1 MSVYILRRIV
11 LTIPIVLG
19 TSILVFLILH
29 LTPGDPAL
37 IIAGPTAPPEVVD
50 NIRRQLGLDQ
60 PVFVQYWRYLTQALR
75 GDLGRSILSQR
86 AVSEEVGGAFVNTL
100 ELVIAAR
107 LWSIVV
113 AIPIGLV
120 AAVKRRSIFDKL
132 SMVVALLGLSLPIF
146 WIGLMAIWLLAFQLG
161 WFPIS
166 GRGGAPWTPEGLR
179 HLVLPALTLGGIQI
193 PALARLTRSS
203 VLDALGQDYVR
214 TARAKGLAE
223 RLVVAK
229 HALKNAMLPV
239 ITIIG
244 LQFAGLLG
252 GAVVTETIFS
262 WPGLG
267 RLAVTAILTRDFPI
281 VQGTILVAA
290 VTFVTINLAV
300 DVLYAVID
308 PRIKYTT

>member
-1 MSVYILRRIV
+1 MPVYVARRV
-11 LTIPIVLG
+11 LLTVPVVLG

-29 LTPGDPAL
+29 LSPGDPAT
-37 IIAGPTAPPEVVD
+37 IVAGPTAPPDVVE
-50 NIRRQLGLDQ
+50 NIRTQLGLDQ
-60 PVFVQYWRYLTQALR
+60 PVLVQYWRYLTHALR
-75 GDLGRSILSQR
+75 GDLGRSILSRR
-86 AVSEEVGGAFVNTL
+86 AVSDEVAGAFLNTF

-107 LWSIVV
+107 IWSLLV
-113 AIPIGLV
+113 AIPIGVV

-132 SMVVALLGLSLPIF
+132 SMVAALLGLSLPIF
-146 WIGLMAIWLLAFQLG
+146 WIGLMAIWLFAFTLG
-161 WFPIS
+161 WLPVS
-166 GRGGAPWTPEGLR
+166 GRGGPIWTLEGLR

-203 VLDALGQDYVR
+203 VLEALTQDYVR

-229 HALKNAMLPV
+229 HALRNALLPV
-239 ITIIG
+239 VTIVG

-267 RLAVTAILTRDFPI
+267 RLAVTAILTRDFPL

-290 VTFVTINLAV
+290 VTFVTINLLV
-300 DVLYAVID
+300 DLVYAVLD
-308 PRIKYTT
+308 PRIKYA

>member
-1 MSVYILRRIV
+1 MPVYIARRV
-11 LTIPIVLG
+11 LLTIPTVLG

-29 LTPGDPAL
+29 LAPGDPAT
-37 IIAGPTAPPEVVD
+37 IVAGPTAPPDIVA
-50 NIRRQLGLDQ
+50 NIRTQLGLDQ
-60 PVFVQYWRYLTQALR
+60 PVLVQYWRYLSHALQ
-75 GDLGRSILSQR
+75 GDLGRSMLTRR
-86 AVSEEVGGAFVNTL
+86 AVSEEVAVAFLNTF

-107 LWSIVV
+107 IWSLLV
-113 AIPIGLV
+113 AIPIGVV

-132 SMVVALLGLSLPIF
+132 SMVAALLGLSLPIF
-146 WIGLMAIWLLAFQLG
+146 WIGLMAIWLFAFTLG
-161 WFPIS
+161 WLPVS
-166 GRGGAPWTPEGLR
+166 GRGGPLWTVDGLR
-179 HLVLPALTLGGIQI
+179 HLVLPALTLGGIQV

-203 VLDALGQDYVR
+203 VLEALSQDYVR

-229 HALKNAMLPV
+229 HALGNALLPV
-239 ITIIG
+239 VTIIG

-267 RLAVTAILTRDFPI
+267 RLAVTAILTRDFPL

-290 VTFVTINLAV
+290 VTFVTINLLV
-300 DVLYAVID
+300 DLLYAVLD
-308 PRIKYTT
+308 PRIKYA

>member
-1 MSVYILRRIV
+1 VRVYIVRRLL
-11 LTIPIVLG
+11 LTVPTILG
-19 TSILVFLILH
+19 TSLLVFLILH
-29 LTPGDPAL
+29 LVPGDPASV
-37 IIAGPTAPPEVVD
+37 IAGPAAPADVVA
-50 NIRRQLGLDQ
+50 NIRTQLGLDQ
-60 PVFVQYWRYLTQALR
+60 PILVQYWRYLSSALH
-75 GDLGRSILSQR
+75 GDLGRSILSRRQ
-86 AVSEEVGGAFVNTL
+86 VSDEVAGAFLNTL

-107 LWSIVV
+107 VWSLLIG
-113 AIPIGLV
+113 IPIGVL
-120 AAVKRRSIFDKL
+120 AAARRRSIFDKL
-132 SMVVALLGLSLPIF
+132 SMVTALLGLSLPIF
-146 WIGLMAIWLLAFQLG
+146 WIGLMAMWLFAVKLG

-166 GRGGAPWTPEGLR
+166 GRGGPMWTAAGLL
-179 HLVLPALTLGGIQI
+179 HLVLPALTLGGVQV

-203 VLDALGQDYVR
+203 LLEALNQDYVR

-239 ITIIG
+239 VTVIG

-281 VQGTILVAA
+281 VQGTILVSAI
-290 VTFVTINLAV
+290 TFVTINLLT
-300 DVLYAVID
+300 DFLYAVLD
-308 PRIKYTT
+308 PRIKYT

>member
-1 MSVYILRRIV
+1 MSTYILRRMLLTVPTIV
-11 LTIPIVLG
+11 G
-19 TSILVFLILH
+19 TSVLVFLILH

-37 IIAGPTAPPEVVD
+37 VVAGPTAPPDVVEL
-50 NIRRQLGLDQ
+50 IRTQLGLDQ
-60 PVFVQYWRYLTQALR
+60 PVVVQYWRYVSQAVR
-75 GDLGRSILSQR
+75 GDLGRSILSR
-86 AVSEEVGGAFVNTL
+86 RPVSEEVATAFANTL
-100 ELVIAAR
+100 ELVLAAR
-107 LWSIVV
+107 VWSLLV
-113 AIPIGLV
+113 AIPIGVL

-146 WIGLMAIWLLAFQLG
+146 WIGLMAIWLFAFTLG

-166 GRGGAPWTPEGLR
+166 GRGGPAWTLEGLR

-203 VLDALGQDYVR
+203 VLEALGQDYVR

-223 RLVVAK
+223 RFVVAK

-239 ITIIG
+239 VTVIG
-244 LQFAGLLG
+244 LQFAALLG

-267 RLAVTAILTRDFPI
+267 RLAVTAILTRDFPL
-281 VQGTILVAA
+281 VQGAILLAA
-290 VTFVTINLAV
+290 VTFVTINLLM
-300 DVLYAVID
+300 DLLYGVLD
-308 PRIKYTT
+308 PRIKYS